1 MTVRSSFR
9 VSTCALAA
17 VAVFTTGCADLSPR
31 QQGTA
36 VGAGVGAGSG
46 AAIGAIVGGGAGTG
60 ALIGG
65 ALGAVAGNIWSKR
78 MEDRRNTLE
87 RATRGTSIGVERT
100 ADNRLKVNIPDDV
113 SFDVGSA
120 NLKPQMRTVLD
131 PLASSLQG
139 DPTTTL
145 TVIGFT
151 DSTGTAA
158 INNPLS
164 IDRAQS
170 VRGYLV
176 EHGVSSNRIDA
187 VGRGDSQPVAT
198 NATAAGRAQNR
209 RVEIYLREPAPA

>member
-17 VAVFTTGCADLSPR
+17 VAVFSAGCADLSER

-46 AAIGAIVGGGAGTG
+46 AAVGAIVGGGAGTG

-65 ALGAVAGNIWSKR
+65 VLGAVAGNVWSKR
-78 MEDRRNTLE
+78 MEDRRNALE
-87 RATRGTSIGVERT
+87 RASRGTSIEVGRT
-100 ADNRLKVNIPDDV
+100 ADNQLRVNIPDDV

-120 NLKPQMRTVLD
+120 NLKPQLRTVLD
-131 PLASSLQG
+131 PLAGSLQG
-139 DPTTTL
+139 DPTTTM
-145 TVIGFT
+145 TVVGFT
-151 DSTGTAA
+151 DSTGTDA

-164 IDRAQS
+164 IERAQS

-187 VGRGDSQPVAT
+187 VGRGDSQPVAS
-198 NATAAGRAQNR
+198 NATAAGRAKNR
-209 RVEIYLREPAPA
+209 RVEIYLREPAPT

>member
-17 VAVFTTGCADLSPR
+17 VAVFSAGCADMSER

-65 ALGAVAGNIWSKR
+65 VLGAVAGNVWSKR
-78 MEDRRNTLE
+78 MEDRRNALE
-87 RATRGTSIGVERT
+87 RASRGTSIEVGRT
-100 ADNRLKVNIPDDV
+100 ADNQLRVNIPDDV

-120 NLKPQMRTVLD
+120 NLKPQLRTVLD
-131 PLASSLQG
+131 PLAGSLQG
-139 DPTTTL
+139 DPTTTM
-145 TVIGFT
+145 TVVGFT
-151 DSTGTAA
+151 DSTGTDA

-164 IDRAQS
+164 IARAQS

-187 VGRGDSQPVAT
+187 VGRGDSEPVAS
-198 NATAAGRAQNR
+198 NANAAGRAKNR
-209 RVEIYLREPAPA
+209 RVEIYLREPAPT

>member
-1 MTVRSSFR
+1 MTARSSFR
-9 VSTCALAA
+9 VSICALAA
-17 VAVFTTGCADLSPR
+17 TAVLTTGCADLSPR

-87 RATRGTSIGVERT
+87 RATRGTPIEVGRT
-100 ADNRLKVNIPDDV
+100 ADNQLKVNIPDDV

-209 RVEIYLREPAPA
+209 RVEIYLREPAPS